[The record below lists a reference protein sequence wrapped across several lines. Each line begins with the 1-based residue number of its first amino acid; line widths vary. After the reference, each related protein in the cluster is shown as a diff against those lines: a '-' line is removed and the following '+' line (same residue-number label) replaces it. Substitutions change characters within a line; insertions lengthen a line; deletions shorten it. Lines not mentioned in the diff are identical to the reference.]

1 MEQVTLDSLANSI
14 GQLTQIVQSIVQ
26 HLENNASSPSKVFK
40 VFGSESNTLTQ
51 QGSTSSNPLLLCFI
65 EKVKTDL
72 SIAKKRRKNSLVLN
86 TVLGLELPIW
96 VHVPFRPTASMG
108 LDDIELAIA
117 AYLYGDLLVDKNDA
131 GVWVASWMIACFED
145 DHFNIKV
152 DDGNRMKIAVLLVSK
167 NHNMIAYRP
176 KPLKNLNGS
185 ICQICG
191 ETVGLTDSGDV
202 FVACNEY
209 EYVDEVDDLE
219 NEFSYG
225 QGKAKARPQWDED
238 ADISSS
244 SRREQPIPLLTH
256 RHQ

>member
-65 EKVKTDL
+65 EK
-72 SIAKKRRKNSLVLN
+72 
-86 TVLGLELPIW
+86 W